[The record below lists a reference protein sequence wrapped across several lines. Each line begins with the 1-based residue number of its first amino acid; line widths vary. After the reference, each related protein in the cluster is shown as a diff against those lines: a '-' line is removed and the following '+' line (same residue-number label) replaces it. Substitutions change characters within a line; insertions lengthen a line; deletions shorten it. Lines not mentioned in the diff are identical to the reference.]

1 MNLSSTSRRH
11 APHVH
16 LPRSGAT
23 WHLPTLRTGARVLL
37 WTAVIVVAF
46 LLLVRF
52 GFTPLATRFVNHR
65 MAAMEHYAGHVDAV
79 KLALWRGTILGENL
93 RLSDRQHPEDGDV
106 VIVPHADW
114 SLALA
119 PLFRGRLGGQ
129 IIIDRAQ
136 VVMVKRAE
144 TKKDEAEKAKKL
156 TKPVTR
162 AWESMLAKQFPIEY
176 SKIEVKDSAVRF
188 EDRTDPQ
195 VVSVSLDRIH
205 LVIEGFSNREKKS
218 PDALPASISL
228 EGRLG
233 ASGQVNVEARVNP
246 AERQPTFNAEL
257 EIKGLSLPKMHDFL
271 VHYALADVSS
281 GEFDLYTEIK
291 AQHGAYDGYTK
302 PFFKN
307 LKFKSVPDPEKS
319 LMQRAATKVASAV
332 ENLLK
337 NQRGQVATKA
347 PFHGNFEDNK
357 VEVWTTIEN
366 LLRNAFVQALREGL
380 EGSVPGGKH

>member
-1 MNLSSTSRRH
+1 MNLSSTTRRH

-16 LPRSGAT
+16 LPRPGAT
-23 WHLPTLRTGARVLL
+23 WHFPSLRTGVRVLV
-37 WTAVIVVAF
+37 WTAGIVVA
-46 LLLVRF
+46 LLLIVRF
-52 GFTPLATRFVNHR
+52 AFTPLATRFVNHR
-65 MAAMEHYAGHVDAV
+65 LVAMEHFTGHVDAV
-79 KLALWRGTILGENL
+79 KLAVWRGTIIAENL
-93 RLSDRQHPEDGDV
+93 RLSDRQHPEDGDI

-114 SLALA
+114 SLAWA
-119 PLFRGRLGGQ
+119 PVFRGRLGGQ
-129 IIIDRAQ
+129 ILIDRAQ

-144 TKKDEAEKAKKL
+144 TKKDEAQKAKKL

-162 AWESMLAKQFPIEY
+162 AWEGVLAKQFPIEY

-205 LVIEGFSNREKKS
+205 LIIEGFSNREKS
-218 PDALPASISL
+218 RDALPASISL

-233 ASGQVNVEARVNP
+233 ASGKVNVEARVNP

-281 GEFDLYTEIK
+281 GEFDLYTEVK

-302 PFFKN
+302 PFFKD

-319 LMQRAATKVASAV
+319 LLQRAATKLVAAT

-337 NQRGQVATKA
+337 NRRGQVATKA

-380 EGSVPGGKH
+380 EGPMPGGRY